1 MSNFSNNTTLKTT
14 WTNALFGV
22 LLIALLS
29 AAARFGT
36 WYGVMWQGDPEIFWT
51 EFAIL
56 SVWLLMFS
64 LLLPVICYLIAY
76 GRYKHLIAHHPLDPM
91 GAKEGTYGRPSLVFG
106 FLLLLLEV
114 LALAVIAFAV
124 YAHFKMDLNF
134 DADRIAFVTL
144 VSIYGGGTVLNLIL
158 YGIAIH
164 FFKPNVK

>member
-76 GRYKHLIAHHPLDPM
+76 GRTVEEIRDLIGVDSLGYLSLEATNKIAV
-91 GAKEGTYGRPSLVFG
+91 GARCG
-106 FLLLLLEV
+106 FCNGCFSGEYPIEV
-114 LALAVIAFAV
+114 PDTIEKNIFE
-124 YAHFKMDLNF
+124 
-134 DADRIAFVTL
+134 
-144 VSIYGGGTVLNLIL
+144 S
-158 YGIAIH
+158 GIGENA
-164 FFKPNVK
+164 

>member
-1 MSNFSNNTTLKTT
+1 MSTFTNNTTLKTT
-14 WTNALFGV
+14 WTNAVFGI
-22 LLIALLS
+22 LLIALLG

-51 EFAIL
+51 EFAML
-56 SVWLLMFS
+56 SVQLLMFS

-76 GRYKHLIAHHPLDPM
+76 GRYKHLIAQHPLDPM
-91 GAKEGTYGRPSLVFG
+91 GAKKGTYGKPSLVFG
-106 FLLLLLEV
+106 ILLFFLEV

-144 VSIYGGGTVLNLIL
+144 VIIAAGGAVLNLIL
-158 YGIAIH
+158 YGIAICI
-164 FFKPNVK
+164 FKPNVK

>member
-91 GAKEGTYGRPSLVFG
+91 GAK
-106 FLLLLLEV
+106 
-114 LALAVIAFAV
+114 
-124 YAHFKMDLNF
+124 
-134 DADRIAFVTL
+134 
-144 VSIYGGGTVLNLIL
+144 
-158 YGIAIH
+158 
-164 FFKPNVK
+164 